1 MGSSRSRRP
10 RSRGSDLDG
19 LPERTRRDI
28 EEATRS
34 ANVCLASAFTSCFL
48 IIVMAHVV

>member
-1 MGSSRSRRP
+1 MGFLRSRWV
-10 RSRGSDLDG
+10 RGSDLDG

-34 ANVCLASAFTSCFL
+34 ADVCLAIAFVSCLL
-48 IIVMAHVV
+48 IIVVAYVV